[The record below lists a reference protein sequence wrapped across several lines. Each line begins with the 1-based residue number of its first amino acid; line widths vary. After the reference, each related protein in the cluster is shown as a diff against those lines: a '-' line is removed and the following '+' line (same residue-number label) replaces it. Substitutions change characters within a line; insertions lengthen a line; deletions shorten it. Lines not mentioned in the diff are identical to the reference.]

1 MGLVTRKNKHR
12 VRGWELSALPPQPSS
27 GEGKEREI
35 EL

>member
-12 VRGWELSALPPQPSS
+12 VSEWELLALPPQPTS
-27 GEGKEREI
+27 GEGKEREG